1 MKAKLFM
8 VVLLLNVAA
17 ASAADHDSATTT
29 KNAPTFETLTEGF
42 CYLKPRLLQFGQFE
56 FVQKYYCDGHYGV
69 LFHRDD
75 CRKVDPAFKSI
86 CVEAKDNDNI
96 KKVIVVYKSIATEA
110 KRIAKIKKAA
120 DYLTVLGYYKGTSR
134 SISIIKPAIDRFV
147 KSTGIDL
154 SSGDNRPRRCNR
166 A

>member
-42 CYLKPRLLQFGQFE
+42 CYLKPTSSRFGQFE
-56 FVQKYYCDGHYGV
+56 SVQRAYCDRKFGV

-75 CRKVDPAFKSI
+75 CRRVDPAFKSI
-86 CVEAKDNDNI
+86 CLEAKDNDNI
-96 KKVIVVYKSIATEA
+96 RLGDQVE
-110 KRIAKIKKAA
+110 KR
-120 DYLTVLGYYKGTSR
+120 
-134 SISIIKPAIDRFV
+134 
-147 KSTGIDL
+147 
-154 SSGDNRPRRCNR
+154 R
-166 A
+166 APGLRLQIHT